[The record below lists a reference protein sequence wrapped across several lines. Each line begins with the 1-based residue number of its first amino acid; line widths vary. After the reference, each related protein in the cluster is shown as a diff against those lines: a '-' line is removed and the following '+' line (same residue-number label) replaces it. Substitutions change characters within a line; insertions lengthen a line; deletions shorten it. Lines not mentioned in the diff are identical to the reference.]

1 MLEQAW
7 HQMLEQ
13 AWHQTKRQ
21 VSMQLEPAHHH
32 QRDSRKMSLLLVV
45 LVLSFQ
51 KLELLVQYP
60 VCYRKL
66 EQTTPVLACFQTWVR
81 QVPRKKRHLLQKE
94 AHYSHRLQT

>member
-7 HQMLEQ
+7 HQM
-13 AWHQTKRQ
+13 KRL
-21 VSMQLEPAHHH
+21 VSVQLDLAPHH

-60 VCYRKL
+60 VYYRKL
-66 EQTTPVLACFQTWVR
+66 EQTTPVLAYFQTW
-81 QVPRKKRHLLQKE
+81 KKHLLQN
-94 AHYSHRLQT
+94 

>member
-1 MLEQAW
+1 MLEQVLH
-7 HQMLEQ
+7 HQM
-13 AWHQTKRQ
+13 KRM
-21 VSMQLEPAHHH
+21 VSVQLEPAP
-32 QRDSRKMSLLLVV
+32 KMSLLLVV

-81 QVPRKKRHLLQKE
+81 EHL
-94 AHYSHRLQT
+94 HYSHRLQTCVWESTNYPMWS